1 MAAADTF
8 RTDKVN
14 SYIPNSLSS
23 LLDTVNTINTRL
35 ELFAKAFKIAL
46 PDLEVLNQQDGGKD
60 GERDER
66 QGERQGER
74 RVMREE
80 DEDEHNGTMHA
91 SNSVHHDEVINN
103 QP

>member
-60 GERDER
+60 GDER
-66 QGERQGER
+66 QEGETR
-74 RVMREE
+74 
-80 DEDEHNGTMHA
+80 
-91 SNSVHHDEVINN
+91 
-103 QP
+103 